1 MADHPSIIEH
11 IISILTNKY
20 GFAESELEPDVPF
33 EEMDFDS
40 LVLSE
45 LAGLLTRAYRVPL
58 IDDELAEAGSIA
70 AVAALVDER
79 VAAAAVSA
87 A

>member
-11 IISILTNKY
+11 INSILTNKY
-20 GFAESELEPDVPF
+20 GFPESELAPHVPF

-45 LAGLLTRAYRVPL
+45 LAGLLSRAYRVPL

-79 VAAAAVSA
+79 VAAAVVPAV
-87 A
+87 